1 MILIM
6 PDTLVLLARI
16 NVQVSASN
24 VSATMT
30 VKTHQQQVFSQV
42 SPVLDFKFI
51 SFPFSAKA
59 YFSTDIYILVGIR
72 WSLYEESHLLALTEF
87 RGREGLKRLNDCR
100 STSGP

>member
-24 VSATMT
+24 VSTTMT

-42 SPVLDFKFI
+42 LPILDSKLM
-51 SFPFSAKA
+51 PF
-59 YFSTDIYILVGIR
+59 TL
-72 WSLYEESHLLALTEF
+72 
-87 RGREGLKRLNDCR
+87 
-100 STSGP
+100 